1 MKHIL
6 ILLLAA
12 LCSVFPALA
21 QSEPADSVVYAPADS
36 IPPQV
41 EELEGVTVTA
51 KKPVIQS
58 EADRLIYNVDE
69 DPAAATNS
77 ALEMMRKVPM
87 ISVDGEDNVK
97 LKGQE
102 NYKIYLNGKPDPT
115 LSSNYKEVLRSMP
128 ASTIKKIEVITEPGA
143 KYDAEGLSGI
153 INIVTVAATRLEGY
167 TVNLGASAGDS
178 HANEYIYGTVKIN
191 NVTLSAN
198 YSHGDN
204 YSPSSTS
211 HSEMI
216 YDDPNPYATITR
228 SGRSKNSGYSNF
240 GSVQMSWE
248 PDTLNLFT
256 ASANIGQYRFSG
268 RYTSLSRFFDTA
280 GSTIAGYDSRSRS
293 LSNYLNAGVQAN
305 WQHNFTSVEHNLV
318 FSYRYGYGKNR
329 GVSDDSFHDA
339 FNYDLSLLLPQYNES
354 EYPSHEHT
362 MQADYTHPFSKKH
375 TLEVGGKY
383 IIRNNYG
390 TSDRLFLADD
400 VWHRDEPNCVDM
412 KQYQDVGSLYASYTG
427 RFGKFMAKAGIR
439 YEYTHM
445 GTRFHTPGHTDFSTD
460 LHDPVPNALLSYKIS
475 DASNLR
481 ASYRMQIQRPS
492 VRSLNPTRN
501 TSDPTLVY
509 YGNPD
514 LTSSRTHNA
523 GLTYSNY
530 AGALGGEI
538 YAGYTRS
545 SDLIAQYL
553 FTGPDGIINVTYG
566 NLGTS
571 DGAYISGYLNW
582 TILPGLKLGVN
593 AGTNYAHYHCPA
605 IQLDSDG
612 WGYNFNINADYDL
625 PHDWNIDA
633 YGGRYKSAPYMQYSS
648 DSYHWY
654 GLSVSKAFMDRRL
667 NISLSAN
674 DFFEPYYTYR
684 NTNTGPGVTM
694 HQTSRAHNWGIRL
707 GVRLRLGSLN
717 ASVKHTA
724 KSVSNDDVSSGGG
737 GGNSGGGK

>member
-1 MKHIL
+1 MKHFIFCL
-6 ILLLAA
+6 SLFLMAFFSAA
-12 LCSVFPALA
+12 A
-21 QSEPADSVVYAPADS
+21 QSEPSDSIVYAPTDS
-36 IPPQV
+36 LPDV

-69 DPAAATNS
+69 DPAASSNS

-87 ISVDGEDNVK
+87 LSVDGEDNVK

-128 ASTIKKIEVITEPGA
+128 ASSIKKIEVITEPGA
-143 KYDAEGLSGI
+143 KYDAEGLGGI
-153 INIVTVAATRLEGY
+153 INIVTFSATRLEGY
-167 TVNLGASAGDS
+167 TVNLGAYAGDS
-178 HANEYIYGTVKIN
+178 YANEFIYGTVKIN

-204 YSPSSTS
+204 YGPASTS
-211 HSEMI
+211 TTQLT
-216 YDDPNPYATITR
+216 YDNPHPYAYATR
-228 SGRSKNSGYSNF
+228 SSRGKNQNYSNF
-240 GSVQMSWE
+240 GSIQMSWE

-256 ASANIGQYRFSG
+256 ASANLGQYRFANRSTGTSRYFDISG
-268 RYTSLSRFFDTA
+268 TALSGYDTQSRALSRYINT
-280 GSTIAGYDSRSRS
+280 GM
-293 LSNYLNAGVQAN
+293 QAN
-305 WQHNFTSVEHNLV
+305 WQHNFSSVEHNVVL
-318 FSYRYGYGKNR
+318 SYRYSYGKNHS
-329 GVSDDSFHDA
+329 VSDDSYSDA
-339 FNYDLSLLLPQYNES
+339 FNYDTALLLPRYNSS

-390 TSDRLFLADD
+390 ISDRLSLDGD
-400 VWHRDEPNCVDM
+400 TWIRDEANCVDM

-427 RFGKFMAKAGIR
+427 RFGKFMAKAGLR

-445 GTRFHTPGHTDFSTD
+445 GTRFRTPGHTDFSTD
-460 LHDPVPNALLSYKIS
+460 LYDPVPSALLSYKIT
-475 DASNLR
+475 DGSNLR

-492 VRSLNPTRN
+492 VTSLNPTRN
-501 TSDPTLVY
+501 TSDPAVIY

-514 LTSSRTHNA
+514 LTSSRTHSV

-538 YAGYTRS
+538 YAGYNRS
-545 SDLIAQYL
+545 SDLISQYL
-553 FTGPDGIINVTYG
+553 FTAPDGVVNVTYG

-582 TILPGLKLGVN
+582 TIVSGLKLGVN
-593 AGTNYAHYHCPA
+593 FGTDYAHYHCPA

-612 WGYNFNINADYDL
+612 WGYNFNADIDYDL
-625 PHDWNIDA
+625 PHDWNISA
-633 YGGRYKSAPYMQYSS
+633 YGGKYKGSPYMQYNGN
-648 DSYHWY
+648 SYHWY
-654 GLSVSKAFMDRRL
+654 GLSVSKSLIDRRL

-674 DFFEPYYTYR
+674 DFFEPHFTYD
-684 NTNTGPGVTM
+684 NTNTGPGVTIR
-694 HQTSRAHNWGIRL
+694 QSSRTHNWGIRL

-717 ASVKHTA
+717 ASVKHTS

-737 GGNSGGGK
+737 GGGNSGGGK